1 MVAQGTDIE
10 AFYRLHARAVHSYLV
25 SLCRDRIR
33 AEDLMQETFIK
44 ATQAM
49 GGYRGGSPRAW
60 LFSIAR
66 TVFLDDVRREARRP
80 AEGGIVDP
88 PEARA
93 VDPVERD
100 AIERALSALPERQ
113 RTALLLSDRIG
124 LTGSEVAEALGVSA
138 GAARVLLHR
147 ARLAFRR
154 AYEEDRP

>member
-1 MVAQGTDIE
+1 MAQRTDIE
-10 AFYRLHARAVHSYLV
+10 TFYRLHAGAVHSYLV

-66 TVFLDDVRREARRP
+66 TVFLDDVRRESRQPVER
-80 AEGGIVDP
+80 GIVDL

-124 LTGSEVAEALGVSA
+124 LNGSEVAETLGISA

-154 AYEEDRP
+154 AYEEERP